1 MKTKFI
7 FGAAVAAL
15 FSAGCGTSSDKIYF
29 ASEVKVPPSIVSPEM
44 RVKGLAKADEEQVD
58 MLVLSYL
65 LDRVISANNSYTALF
80 LQADD
85 TVVAAMMK
93 KYARQQPPIKPSER
107 IDLRS
112 KQSPLDK
119 DTGKPVMILGAEVNE
134 PNADGTVDVI
144 GRWFAGGVVQGF
156 HTFTLKK
163 TGEDWSIASVK

>member
-29 ASEVKVPPSIVSPEM
+29 ASEVKAPSAMVSPEM